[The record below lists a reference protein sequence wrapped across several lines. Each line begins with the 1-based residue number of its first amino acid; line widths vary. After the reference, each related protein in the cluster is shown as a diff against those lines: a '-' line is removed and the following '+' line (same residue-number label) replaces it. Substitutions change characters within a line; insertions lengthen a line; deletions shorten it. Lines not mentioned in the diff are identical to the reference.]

1 MENKEVRSVITK
13 RTLAAA
19 LKDLIEKKPLQD
31 ITVLEITEACR
42 YHRQTFYYHFA
53 DIKDLLRWTFE
64 EEAAAFITEHPLSED
79 LEDIFRTIFLF
90 LSKNQRFC
98 FEAYQTL
105 GRDALIDYFTE
116 DTHKILYSAIISQAG
131 DAAIDDNDAEFITA
145 VLSSVLLTHAENWV
159 CRKSIWNLEEIL
171 CQIQYLTE
179 DLIAGAKRRRAGNEK
194 KKSASGDAN
203 TSREK

>member
-1 MENKEVRSVITK
+1 METREVRSTITK
-13 RTLAAA
+13 QTMATA
-19 LKDLIEKKPLQD
+19 LKDLMKKKPLQD
-31 ITVLEITEACR
+31 ITILEITEACR

-64 EEAAAFITEHPLSED
+64 EEAAAFVLEHPLSED
-79 LEDIFRTIFLF
+79 IIDIFRTIFLF

-98 FEAYQTL
+98 SAAYQTL

-116 DTHKILYSAIISQAG
+116 DTHKILYSAIMSQAG
-131 DAAIDDNDAEFITA
+131 DEAITHNDAEFITT

-179 DLIAGAKRRRAGNEK
+179 DLIAGAKRRRAGNEM
-194 KKSASGDAN
+194 KKSASGEAN
-203 TSREK
+203 TTREK